1 LGIHPLIRFY
11 QSVCIL
17 CHGAIMAM
25 ASTRLTRET
34 DVWRHSA
41 GLALV
46 SAVLSVAIT
55 SLAMW
60 WLMGHDN
67 TRVATFEEMW
77 RNGLVVA
84 VIVPLVVAPI
94 VTWRLL
100 NTMRELNVAQNELQ
114 RLARTDPLTGLL
126 NRRGFMEDIA
136 TAIARARADRAPIA
150 IILFDIDHFKSIND
164 RFGHETGDVAIRYVA
179 SVLAGVSAPLAASLC
194 RHGGEEFALLLTG
207 STIRQVHALAETAR
221 IAVMGQPFLAKGVS
235 LQITVSAGCAIALC
249 DDASLDGL
257 LASADAALYRAKAAG
272 RNRVEAQA
280 A

>member
-1 LGIHPLIRFY
+1 
-11 QSVCIL
+11 
-17 CHGAIMAM
+17 MAL
-25 ASTRLTRET
+25 TRLTT
-34 DVWRHSA
+34 DKDVLRHSA

-60 WLMGHDN
+60 WLMGNDT
-67 TRVATFEEMW
+67 TRVATFEETW

-100 NTMRELNVAQNELQ
+100 STMHELHGARNELQ

-126 NRRGFMEDIA
+126 NRRGFMEEIA
-136 TAIARARADRAPIA
+136 TATARARADRVPVA
-150 IILFDIDHFKSIND
+150 IILFDIDHFKSVND
-164 RFGHETGDVAIRYVA
+164 RFGHETGDGAIRYVA
-179 SVLAGVSAPLAASLC
+179 SVLAGVSAPVAASLC

-221 IAVMGQPFLAKGVS
+221 VAVTEQPFFIKGVS
-235 LQITVSAGCAIALC
+235 LQITVSAGCAIAPC
-249 DDASLDGL
+249 DEASLDGL

-272 RNRVEAQA
+272 RNRVEAEA